1 MLWVPAIDY
10 GCRFG
15 HHFWRRASGERRAES
30 DSSKT
35 VQPLRMAAHVSEA
48 GNPLNP
54 HRRGGKRLTVVVMFV
69 VFFCVGRRPQYCT
82 IPTVQ
87 NLQSLMF
94 FVPPARILISAKL
107 LILNPAKAPSLV
119 PFRRGSLHWIGKIY
133 RSVAVGRANGSP
145 LWWCLLVS
153 WVIVI
158 PTTIGNLQGEGFLFC
173 SPHSGKAVNYRRTRG
188 KSPLNLNQQQKERKY
203 CNNWALVIF
212 LCDFFLSTI
221 QPTTNKT

>member
-1 MLWVPAIDY
+1 MLWAPAIDY

-15 HHFWRRASGERRAES
+15 HHFWRRASGEWFVKNRPTPSDGPPMCRKRAIHW
-30 DSSKT
+30 T
-35 VQPLRMAAHVSEA
+35 HTA
-48 GNPLNP
+48 G
-54 HRRGGKRLTVVVMFV
+54 GGKRLTVVVMFV

-158 PTTIGNLQGEGFLFC
+158 PTTIGNLQGEGFLFR
-173 SPHSGKAVNYRRTRG
+173 SHP
-188 KSPLNLNQQQKERKY
+188 
-203 CNNWALVIF
+203 
-212 LCDFFLSTI
+212 
-221 QPTTNKT
+221 